1 MDCRKPEPQDLT
13 TFPRQAILQASVF
26 FSLNSAATMELHTI
40 LRFLHIVS
48 FAAWFGSVLASLFF
62 LKVLEPKLT
71 GNDEKQAEE
80 YSSLLRKY
88 IKLETKVADAGVI
101 GVLISGV
108 LLASFYHGWTFWVFV
123 KSGLIVLQIAL
134 TLGYIVRAI
143 QPLKYPSTH
152 REYRQWYRLFGISL
166 TMFTLVLLCSF
177 FLL

>member
-1 MDCRKPEPQDLT
+1 
-13 TFPRQAILQASVF
+13 
-26 FSLNSAATMELHTI
+26 MELHTI

-71 GNDEKQAEE
+71 GTDKTQAEE
-80 YSSLLRKY
+80 YASLLRKY
-88 IKLETKVADAGVI
+88 IRLETKVADAGVI

-108 LLASFYHGWTFWVFV
+108 LLATMYHGWTIWVFV
-123 KSGLIVLQIAL
+123 KSGLIIVQIAL

-143 QPLKYPSTH
+143 QPIKYPSTVQ
-152 REYRQWYRLFGISL
+152 EYRRWYRLFCISL
-166 TMFTLVLLCSF
+166 SMFTLVLLCSF